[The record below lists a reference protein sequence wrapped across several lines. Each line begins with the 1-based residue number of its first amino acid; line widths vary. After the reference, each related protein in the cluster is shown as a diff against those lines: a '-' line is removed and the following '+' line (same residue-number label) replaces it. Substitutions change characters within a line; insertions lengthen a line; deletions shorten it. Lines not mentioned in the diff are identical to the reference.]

1 MATLC
6 RITQMIMAKDK
17 ERRLAEE
24 LFVKQ
29 RKSQREV
36 AKLVGVT
43 EKTIGKWV
51 EEYGW
56 KERRSA
62 AMSNLKSGIENINQ
76 LINIYT
82 ERAIQIESED
92 ENLSDLDEKQL
103 AEYKKERAKEKI
115 SLVDAI
121 AKLNKTKENFEKDH
135 RIPYNVYINVTEQI
149 MGAMLEKVPNK
160 MRPDILDF
168 FEDHINSIALNHR

>member
-1 MATLC
+1 
-6 RITQMIMAKDK
+6 MIMAKDK

-29 RKSQREV
+29 RKTQREV
-36 AKLVGVT
+36 AKLVNVT

-51 EEYGW
+51 DEYGW
-56 KERRSA
+56 KERRAA
-62 AMSNLKSGIENINQ
+62 AMSSLKSGIENINQ

-92 ENLSDLDEKQL
+92 EDLSGLDEKQL

-160 MRPDILDF
+160 MRPAILDF